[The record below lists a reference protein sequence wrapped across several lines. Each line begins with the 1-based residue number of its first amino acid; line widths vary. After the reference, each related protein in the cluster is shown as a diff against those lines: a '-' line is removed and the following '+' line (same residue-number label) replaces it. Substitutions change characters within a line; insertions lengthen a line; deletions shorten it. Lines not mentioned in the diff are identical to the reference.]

1 MKAYQCP
8 VCSMAVTDSRITST
22 RHGKIYHFCSQQCLE
37 NFSAR
42 PRLYLASKTQE
53 HKRARVLK
61 KRVFMLDAPV
71 AQEDVP
77 SLELFLSE
85 MMGVHLV
92 HVSAAKVSI
101 VYDLLEATALQI
113 EQAIEQQGT
122 KLGESWVRRL
132 KRGWVH
138 YTEETELDNL
148 DALDPA
154 CCNKAP
160 AKH

>member
-8 VCSMAVTDSRITST
+8 VCSMAVTDSRVTSI
-22 RHGKIYHFCSQQCLE
+22 RHGRIYHFCSQQCLE
-37 NFSAR
+37 NFSAH
-42 PRLYLASKTQE
+42 PRLYLAGKTQE

-71 AQEDVP
+71 AQEEMH

-92 HVSAAKVSI
+92 HIAAAKISI
-101 VYDLLEATALQI
+101 TYDLLEATALQI
-113 EQAIEQQGT
+113 EQAIEQQGA
-122 KLGESWVRRL
+122 KVSANWIARL

-148 DALDPA
+148 AAPDPA

-160 AKH
+160 K